1 MSVETQAAAPAK
13 RRRQVL
19 VFCASG
25 EIEAWHDGYS
35 SMSDADLAAAAEAG
49 SNPFFGQAVQ
59 IERAMNASELFAGHT
74 AMVMPHGIAAADT
87 AAAELGVQIGDG
99 TCAVFVSDPI
109 QIATIVDGCV
119 RVGVGRDPA
128 VYAMAARL
136 KEAYGIVVAHVDT
149 ALAKSYAEF
158 AAVIIK
164 ALKLDS
170 E

>member
-1 MSVETQAAAPAK
+1 MSVETQQNAPAK
-13 RRRQVL
+13 RHRQVL
-19 VFCASG
+19 IFCDSG
-25 EIEAWHDGYS
+25 ETEAWHDGYS
-35 SMSDADLAAAAEAG
+35 SMSDSGLAAAAEAG

-74 AMVMPHGIAAADT
+74 AMVMPHGIVAADT
-87 AAAELGVQIGDG
+87 AAAELGVQSGDG
-99 TCAVFVSDPI
+99 TCAIFVSNPI
-109 QIATIVDGCV
+109 QTAMIVDGRV
-119 RVGVGRDPA
+119 RVEIGRDPA
-128 VYAMAARL
+128 VYAMANRL